1 MANDE
6 FQNLHGLCIAILAGF
21 IEKQNKTFFFFITLS
36 ILIPRKHNQMQNKL
50 LHDLHLDFGG
60 KKIW

>member
-6 FQNLHGLCIAILAGF
+6 FQNLHGLCRDSQVLLKNRIRL
-21 IEKQNKTFFFFITLS
+21 FFFITLS

-50 LHDLHLDFGG
+50 LHDLHLDFGD